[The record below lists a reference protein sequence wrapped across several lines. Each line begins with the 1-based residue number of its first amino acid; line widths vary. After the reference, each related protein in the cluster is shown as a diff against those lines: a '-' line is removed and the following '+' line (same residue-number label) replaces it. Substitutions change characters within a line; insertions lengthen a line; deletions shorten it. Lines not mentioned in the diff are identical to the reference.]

1 MLLAACCLLLVSWY
15 SSLAPHWLSVSCQGE
30 RDTFGLVYTL
40 ENLQGPE
47 LPAEAARRTEDE
59 SREGFDFASHW
70 RVLGTYE
77 ESRGFEAAEGVVPYW
92 PGGLRGWEAPHDRF
106 NDEDPPAAAP
116 EPVVKEVYV
125 ERETVVEGGLNGTL
139 AVAVAVPVGVCFLLL
154 LLVSYRLWRHTKKMK
169 LDQDEES
176 MRVST
181 QQLRQ
186 ILQITLEHG
195 YSLSTESRAVW
206 HRFGKYVII
215 PKVQMEAAVRL
226 WRREDFDIDAFD
238 AFCVLIADNDYHA
251 HANDSTDGVDSVETG
266 VRVNGSTGFVR
277 PVPLQERGP
286 PFGSS
291 AADLEVGATSDRA
304 QGTQVDGD
312 GRAPD
317 QLQLLRQW
325 VLEQASGAFA
335 EVSIGKIMQTAVMG
349 QRTLSRP
356 QLYRYL
362 CHKVMHLRIFRD
374 SSCSLFNELKVHVQ
388 VFTNRLAGLC
398 NERVRKIAEEP
409 SGAYLCTFVFTPDKG
424 IFIPEPHEQP
434 SRQPSVEGC
443 SARYNLGPDKSSL
456 AGRIGEKESMQTE
469 PILRQD
475 DERVRAV
482 EVRSD
487 DLLERALDSSNELHL
502 WRKPDE
508 FGFSKADSE
517 EVLGLAACCLLLA
530 ACCLLL
536 AACDV
541 PGFRKADCEKAHVV
555 WLRLD

>member
-1 MLLAACCLLLVSWY
+1 MRLN
-15 SSLAPHWLSVSCQGE
+15 
-30 RDTFGLVYTL
+30 D
-40 ENLQGPE
+40 
-47 LPAEAARRTEDE
+47 
-59 SREGFDFASHW
+59 
-70 RVLGTYE
+70 LG
-77 ESRGFEAAEGVVPYW
+77 
-92 PGGLRGWEAPHDRF
+92 RF
-106 NDEDPPAAAP
+106 
-116 EPVVKEVYV
+116 
-125 ERETVVEGGLNGTL
+125 
-139 AVAVAVPVGVCFLLL
+139 CFLLL

-251 HANDSTDGVDSVETG
+251 HANDSTDGVDSVEKG
-266 VRVNGSTGFVR
+266 DRVNGSTGFVR
-277 PVPLQERGP
+277 PVPLQGKGP

-291 AADLEVGATSDRA
+291 AADLEVGATSGRA

-374 SSCSLFNELKVHVQ
+374 SSCSLFNELKVHVRVVEGGKERIQ
-388 VFTNRLAGLC
+388 VFQGDVIARQGGGLH
-398 NERVRKIAEEP
+398 ETYTVRKLSYGVGVER
-409 SGAYLCTFVFTPDKG
+409 TFPVHT
-424 IFIPEPHEQP
+424 
-434 SRQPSVEGC
+434 PSVAKIEVVKRGDVRRAKLYYLRDRVGK
-443 SARYNLGPDKSSL
+443 SARI
-456 AGRIGEKESMQTE
+456 REK
-469 PILRQD
+469 RD
-475 DERVRAV
+475 
-482 EVRSD
+482 
-487 DLLERALDSSNELHL
+487 
-502 WRKPDE
+502 
-508 FGFSKADSE
+508 F
-517 EVLGLAACCLLLA
+517 
-530 ACCLLL
+530 
-536 AACDV
+536 
-541 PGFRKADCEKAHVV
+541 
-555 WLRLD
+555 